1 MRHEYILFTYH
12 LLFSVHET
20 IVELPKVAIKVIVL
34 QNIIYFLHIYEKI
47 NCLRCFPIQALARK
61 VILAVL
67 CQEITHHYLSSD
79 ARILSKLSS
88 QPAGVQRTVKVLRGT
103 TFNTLKIPTI
113 VKSAILNTQEPTP
126 TQEIWKSSHHHESV
140 LLLYNTLT
148 TPNIF
153 QSSHIHFTLISPQ
166 RNIFS

>member
-1 MRHEYILFTYH
+1 MSHEYILFIYH

-88 QPAGVQRTVKVLRGT
+88 QPAGVQGTVKVLRGT

-113 VKSAILNTQEPTP
+113 VKSAILKNQHQHSKYGNPAITMNVNYIILSQPLIFFNLPISTSL
-126 TQEIWKSSHHHESV
+126 SSHHNKIYFHK
-140 LLLYNTLT
+140 
-148 TPNIF
+148 
-153 QSSHIHFTLISPQ
+153 
-166 RNIFS
+166 